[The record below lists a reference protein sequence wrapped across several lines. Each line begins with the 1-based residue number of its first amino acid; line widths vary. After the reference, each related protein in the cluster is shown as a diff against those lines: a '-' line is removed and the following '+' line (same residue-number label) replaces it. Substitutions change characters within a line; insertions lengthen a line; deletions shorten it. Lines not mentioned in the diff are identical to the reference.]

1 MKQWRSGSRN
11 TLNARAITKK
21 DMVELVQTMMI
32 RPYAIITLIKW
43 YYGMRSR
50 SHLFSRCG
58 VYRIGRCEVCI
69 NTFTRTTRF
78 AGGMNVGILI
88 LSDDASKYR
97 VGDYVE
103 GEGVICQPTGDH
115 ITYICNVKKITE
127 KELKR
132 WMPLISYR
140 MVFVVPK
147 LPKLSKQIK
156 DEIIIDGFNDKTQ
169 SYKREIDALF
179 RWDGRGRVLK
189 MVENLPI
196 PLALSFVKVNN
207 DDIELQRR
215 IADIKYQ
222 LPDKYLRATLVYGI
236 KPSRSQVTWP
246 KRKASL
252 PSPNNSVNPMSIG
265 NDC

>member
-1 MKQWRSGSRN
+1 
-11 TLNARAITKK
+11 
-21 DMVELVQTMMI
+21 
-32 RPYAIITLIKW
+32 
-43 YYGMRSR
+43 
-50 SHLFSRCG
+50 
-58 VYRIGRCEVCI
+58 
-69 NTFTRTTRF
+69 
-78 AGGMNVGILI
+78 MNVGILI
-88 LSDDASKYR
+88 LTDDASKYR

-127 KELKR
+127 KELRR

-156 DEIIIDGFNDKTQ
+156 DEIIIDGFKDKSQ

-189 MVENLPI
+189 MVEDLPI
-196 PLALSFVKVNN
+196 PLALAFVKVNN
-207 DDIELQRR
+207 DDIGLQRR

-236 KPSRSQVTWP
+236 KPFRSQVTWP
-246 KRKASL
+246 KRKASPPERPEQFRESDEYWEQIVEVSKKVRNQIRTETPEQI
-252 PSPNNSVNPMSIG
+252 PSNMKKRKESEDEVRWR
-265 NDC
+265 